1 MSEQAAE
8 VVELIL
14 EPIPPDTVETIRAEL
29 LPRVRKRLQA
39 AGREHLLDDGE
50 IQIRIEETVP
60 VDWYAISL
68 LAISAVFTLTT
79 ELAVETYKAIV
90 LPELKKW
97 VKAKQKEKQSGQ
109 SQPAE

>member
-1 MSEQAAE
+1 MSKQPAE

-29 LPRVRKRLQA
+29 VLRVRKALQA
-39 AGREHLLDDGE
+39 AGREHLLDDGQ

-60 VDWYAISL
+60 VDWYSISL
-68 LAISAVFTLTT
+68 LAIGAAFTLATK
-79 ELAVETYKAIV
+79 LAVETYKAIV

-97 VKAKQKEKQSGQ
+97 VKAKQREKRGETGK
-109 SQPAE
+109 PAE